1 MKTPSLLLWPWG
13 GWAFLG
19 EAMKITFQK
28 SKLGKEREQ
37 GPCAPPVPGRRL
49 AGSPEPLLQG
59 QKPQREGLAV
69 TLCL

>member
-1 MKTPSLLLWPWG
+1 
-13 GWAFLG
+13 
-19 EAMKITFQK
+19 MKITFQK

-37 GPCAPPVPGRRL
+37 EPCAPPVPGRSL